1 MNFEKVGKKENT
13 DGADGE
19 SHKRKAEGA
28 YVVDVLVNCLPS
40 GISGTGP
47 KR

>member
-13 DGADGE
+13 DGGDGE

-40 GISGTGP
+40 SIPGTGP